1 MVAEVGARQEVR
13 AVSRT
18 GRARARFDY
27 ALVLAVAALLIIGLM
42 MVYSATFDWSYQE
55 YGNSFRIASRQFM
68 WVGLGVVAL
77 VAVALTPYDWWQ
89 QTAVPIMGVTLVLLL
104 SVLFVGEEIF
114 GAKRSFLGGSIQPG
128 ELAKLTMIIY
138 VATWLTSKGDQIR
151 DVTYGLIPFA
161 VLIGI
166 VAGLIVAQPDV
177 STSVMIVLTALMMFF
192 FAGADIL
199 QLALGGAVSIVT
211 FFILIKQ
218 FPHAEKRLLDWIEMW
233 GDPLRVSYHIRQA
246 LIAMGSGG
254 PFGVGLGEGKQKLG
268 YLPTPHT
275 DSIFAVLGEEM
286 GLFGCLIVIG
296 LFVLLAYRGF
306 KIAREAPDA
315 FAALLACGVTCWLV
329 FQALIN
335 VAVVTGLLP
344 FTGVALPFISSGGSS
359 MVVSLAGVGLLL
371 SISRGKRIG
380 KRTQRQTGKV
390 LQPATL
396 DRRWGDRGPRLSRP
410 GRGTGSRHTRHIRR
424 RR

>member
-1 MVAEVGARQEVR
+1 MAAEAGVRQKTQPIRRAR
-13 AVSRT
+13 A
-18 GRARARFDY
+18 ARARFDY
-27 ALVLAVAALLIIGLM
+27 PLVLAVAALLIVGLM
-42 MVYSATFDWSYQE
+42 MVYSATFDWSYQD
-55 YGNSFRIASRQFM
+55 YDNSFLIASRQFI
-68 WVGLGVVAL
+68 WVGFGVAVM
-77 VAVALTPYDWWQ
+77 VAVAATPYDWWQ
-89 QTAVPIMGVTLVLLL
+89 QAAVPVMGVTLLLL
-104 SVLFVGEEIF
+104 ILVLFVGEEIF
-114 GAKRSFLGGSIQPG
+114 GAKRSFFGGSIQPG

-151 DVTYGLIPFA
+151 DVTYGLVPFA

-177 STSVMIVLTALMMFF
+177 STSMLIVLTALAMFF

-199 QLALGGAVSIVT
+199 QLAVGGVVSIVT
-211 FFILIKQ
+211 FLILINQ
-218 FPHAEKRLLDWIEMW
+218 FPHAQKRLAEWMEVW
-233 GDPLRVSYHIRQA
+233 GDPTRVSYHIRQA
-246 LIAMGSGG
+246 LIALGSGG

-306 KIAREAPDA
+306 KIARESPDA
-315 FAALLACGVTCWLV
+315 FAALLACGITCWLV
-329 FQALIN
+329 FQALVN
-335 VAVVTGLLP
+335 VAVMTGLLP

-371 SISRGKRIG
+371 SVSRGKRIG
-380 KRTQRQTGKV
+380 KRTYRRIGKN
-390 LQPATL
+390 LQPAAL
-396 DRRWGDRGPRLSRP
+396 DRRWGNRGTRLSRS
-410 GRGTGSRHTRHIRR
+410 GRRTGANHTRR

>member
-1 MVAEVGARQEVR
+1 MAAGAGVQQELR
-13 AVSRT
+13 SAK
-18 GRARARFDY
+18 RARKAGARFDY

-55 YGNSFRIASRQFM
+55 HGNSFLIASRQFM

-77 VAVALTPYDWWQ
+77 IAVALTPYDWWQ
-89 QTAVPIMGVTLVLLL
+89 QAAVPVMGVTVVLLI

-128 ELAKLTMIIY
+128 ELAKLTMVIY
-138 VATWLTSKGDQIR
+138 VAAWLTSKGDQIR

-161 VLIGI
+161 VLIGV

-177 STSVMIVLTALMMFF
+177 STSVMVVLTALAMFF
-192 FAGADIL
+192 FAGADIV
-199 QLALGGAVSIVT
+199 QLAVSGVVSVIT
-211 FFILIKQ
+211 FLVLINQ
-218 FPHAEKRLLDWIEMW
+218 FPHAKRRLTEWMEVW
-233 GDPLRVSYHIRQA
+233 GDPTRVSYHIRQA

-254 PFGVGLGEGKQKLG
+254 PMGVGLGEGKQKLG
-268 YLPTPHT
+268 FLPTPHT

-286 GLFGCLIVIG
+286 GLFGCLVVIG

-306 KIAREAPDA
+306 KIARDAPDA

-329 FQALIN
+329 FQALVN

-380 KRTQRQTGKV
+380 KRTQGRIGKA
-390 LQPATL
+390 LQPAAL

-410 GRGTGSRHTRHIRR
+410 GRGTGTRHTRHTSRR
-424 RR
+424 R

>member
-1 MVAEVGARQEVR
+1 MAAEAGVRQEVR
-13 AVSRT
+13 PVKRARK
-18 GRARARFDY
+18 ARARFDY

-55 YGNSFRIASRQFM
+55 HGNSFLIASRQFM

-77 VAVALTPYDWWQ
+77 IAIALTPYDWWQ
-89 QTAVPIMGVTLVLLL
+89 QAAVPVMGVTLVLLI

-128 ELAKLTMIIY
+128 ELAKLAMIIY
-138 VATWLTSKGDQIR
+138 VAAWLTSKGDQIR

-161 VLIGI
+161 VLIGV

-177 STSVMIVLTALMMFF
+177 STSVMIVLTALAMFF
-192 FAGADIL
+192 FAGADIV
-199 QLALGGAVSIVT
+199 QLAVSGVVSVIT
-211 FFILIKQ
+211 FLVLINQ
-218 FPHAEKRLLDWIEMW
+218 FPHAKKRLTEWIEVW
-233 GDPLRVSYHIRQA
+233 GDPTRVSYHIRQA

-254 PFGVGLGEGKQKLG
+254 PVGVGLGEGKQKLG

-275 DSIFAVLGEEM
+275 DSIFAVLGEEL
-286 GLFGCLIVIG
+286 GLFGCLIVVG

-306 KIAREAPDA
+306 KIARESPDA

-329 FQALIN
+329 FQALVN

-380 KRTQRQTGKV
+380 KRTQGRIGKA
-390 LQPATL
+390 LQPAAL

-410 GRGTGSRHTRHIRR
+410 SRGTGSRHTRRR

>member
-1 MVAEVGARQEVR
+1 MAAEVGVQQETRSAKRARK
-13 AVSRT
+13 
-18 GRARARFDY
+18 ARARFDY

-42 MVYSATFDWSYQE
+42 MVYSVTFDWSYQE
-55 YGNSFRIASRQFM
+55 HGNSFLIASRQFM

-77 VAVALTPYDWWQ
+77 IAIALTPYDWWQ
-89 QTAVPIMGVTLVLLL
+89 QAAVPVMGVTLVLLL

-128 ELAKLTMIIY
+128 ELAKLAMIIY
-138 VATWLTSKGDQIR
+138 VAAWLTSKGDQIR
-151 DVTYGLIPFA
+151 DVTYGLVPFA
-161 VLIGI
+161 VLIGV

-177 STSVMIVLTALMMFF
+177 STSVMIVLTALAMFF
-192 FAGADIL
+192 FAGADIV
-199 QLALGGAVSIVT
+199 QLAVSGVVSVIT
-211 FFILIKQ
+211 FLVLINQ
-218 FPHAEKRLLDWIEMW
+218 FPHAKKRLTEWIEVW
-233 GDPLRVSYHIRQA
+233 GDPTRVSYHIRQA

-254 PFGVGLGEGKQKLG
+254 PVGVGLGEGKQKLG

-275 DSIFAVLGEEM
+275 DSIFAVLGEEL

-306 KIAREAPDA
+306 KIARDAPDA
-315 FAALLACGVTCWLV
+315 FSALLACGVTCWLV
-329 FQALIN
+329 FQALVN

-380 KRTQRQTGKV
+380 KRTQGRISKA

-410 GRGTGSRHTRHIRR
+410 GRGTGSRHTRRR

>member
-1 MVAEVGARQEVR
+1 MAAEAGVRQKTQPIRRAR
-13 AVSRT
+13 A
-18 GRARARFDY
+18 ARARFDY
-27 ALVLAVAALLIIGLM
+27 PLVLAVAALLIVGLM
-42 MVYSATFDWSYQE
+42 MVYSATFDWSYQD
-55 YGNSFRIASRQFM
+55 YDNSFLIASRQFI
-68 WVGLGVVAL
+68 WVGFGVAVM
-77 VAVALTPYDWWQ
+77 VAVAATPYDWWQ
-89 QTAVPIMGVTLVLLL
+89 QAAVPVMGVTLLLL
-104 SVLFVGEEIF
+104 ILVLFVGEEIF
-114 GAKRSFLGGSIQPG
+114 GAKRSFFGGSIQPG

-151 DVTYGLIPFA
+151 DVTYGLVPFA

-177 STSVMIVLTALMMFF
+177 SMSMLIVLTALAMFF

-199 QLALGGAVSIVT
+199 QLAVGGVVSIVT
-211 FFILIKQ
+211 FLILINQ
-218 FPHAEKRLLDWIEMW
+218 FPHAQKRLAEWMEVW
-233 GDPLRVSYHIRQA
+233 GDPTRVSYHIRQA
-246 LIAMGSGG
+246 LIALGSGG

-268 YLPTPHT
+268 YLPAPHT

-306 KIAREAPDA
+306 KIARESPDA

-329 FQALIN
+329 FQALVN
-335 VAVVTGLLP
+335 VAVMTGLLP

-371 SISRGKRIG
+371 SVSRGKRIG
-380 KRTQRQTGKV
+380 KRTYRRIGKN
-390 LQPATL
+390 LQPAAL
-396 DRRWGDRGPRLSRP
+396 DRRWGNRGTRLSRS
-410 GRGTGSRHTRHIRR
+410 GRRTGANHTRR